1 MKNFAIILFGIILS
15 VGVAFADVFSHP
27 YRVENIQLPQFQ
39 NVVCKF
45 TQEKVF
51 LNSSSSIKSG
61 GNFRFVKDRGV
72 TFETVYPFKM
82 VTSYTSDENRRISGI
97 ISAIN
102 KKDYSY
108 LNRNFKVFYEK
119 NGAKWTLALKP
130 KSDSKIN
137 AHIAS
142 IILEGGKYIDKI
154 GINTIKNGSTKI
166 NFTECK

>member
-1 MKNFAIILFGIILS
+1 
-15 VGVAFADVFSHP
+15 
-27 YRVENIQLPQFQ
+27 
-39 NVVCKF
+39 
-45 TQEKVF
+45 
-51 LNSSSSIKSG
+51 
-61 GNFRFVKDRGV
+61 
-72 TFETVYPFKM
+72 M